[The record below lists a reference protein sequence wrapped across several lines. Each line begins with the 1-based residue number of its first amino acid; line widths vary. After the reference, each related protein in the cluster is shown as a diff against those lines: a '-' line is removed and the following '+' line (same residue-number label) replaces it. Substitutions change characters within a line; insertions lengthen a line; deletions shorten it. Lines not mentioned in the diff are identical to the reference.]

1 MGTFEYLSWDLS
13 KVDYL
18 SFTTFLVHFVL
29 FVMEA
34 VAVVLVGE
42 VVVDI
47 KVVDSLFPLLPL
59 SKDEVYPARDL
70 ARHLV
75 AL

>member
-1 MGTFEYLSWDLS
+1 
-13 KVDYL
+13 
-18 SFTTFLVHFVL
+18 
-29 FVMEA
+29 MEA